1 MNRFLVIFIALY
13 LTCVNSVGMAQYQKV
28 IDTNYPW
35 YTDIIKYLEPTG
47 EGKNVI
53 TASSYEIVPIDET
66 VDFSK
71 QLVFLNDDRLRFI
84 FPAALNKM
92 RKEYGKKELK
102 HDHKICERIANSYE
116 NNLPETEYNSYALY
130 IPAYYANI
138 INKFED
144 KERAFCDYMID
155 LATVMDVNFYKLTNA
170 KATKF
175 GFYLKRDQDNN
186 YSFLLVVK

>member
-1 MNRFLVIFIALY
+1 MNRFLVIFIAWY
-13 LTCVNSVGMAQYQKV
+13 FTCVNSVGMAQYQKV

-53 TASSYEIVPIDET
+53 TVSSYEIVPIDET

-71 QLVFLNDDRLRFI
+71 QLVILNDDRLRFI
-84 FPAALNKM
+84 FPEAMNKM
-92 RKEYGKKELK
+92 RNEYGRKKLK
-102 HDHKICERIANSYE
+102 HDHKLCEQIAHTYE
-116 NNLPETEYNSYALY
+116 NNLPETEYNLYALY

-138 INKFED
+138 INNFDD
-144 KERAFCDYMID
+144 KEMAFCDYLID
-155 LATVMDVNFYKLTNA
+155 VATVMDVNFYSLTNA